1 MPLQVKNIL
10 IKNESVNPYNTRGG
24 KLLFI
29 PYINTSH
36 FGTKSLRYN
45 CPLPWKNFC
54 QNMNNNNFFNVGISK
69 FEKSHTCKEGGAH
82 LRISFWHLLMH
93 LKDKY
98 SIKKLLK
105 WTNKNKIILIFTMLI
120 FFFFLKKRKTPVDII
135 IKILMIRSTVP
146 KI

>member
-1 MPLQVKNIL
+1 MRLITFSDYCEHAGPIFKSLKVLKLKDIIQFSISKFIYFYFNDQLPLQVKNIL

-45 CPLPWKNFC
+45 CPLLWKNFC
-54 QNMNNNNFFNVGISK
+54 QNTNNNNFFNVGISK

-82 LRISFWHLLMH
+82 LRISF
-93 LKDKY
+93 
-98 SIKKLLK
+98 
-105 WTNKNKIILIFTMLI
+105 
-120 FFFFLKKRKTPVDII
+120 
-135 IKILMIRSTVP
+135 
-146 KI
+146 

>member
-1 MPLQVKNIL
+1 MRLITFSDYCEHAGPIFKSLKVLKLKDIIQFSISKFIYFYFNDQLLLQVKNIL
-10 IKNESVNPYNTRGG
+10 IKSESVNPYNTRGG

-54 QNMNNNNFFNVGISK
+54 QSMNNNNFFNVGISK

-82 LRISFWHLLMH
+82 LRISF
-93 LKDKY
+93 
-98 SIKKLLK
+98 
-105 WTNKNKIILIFTMLI
+105 
-120 FFFFLKKRKTPVDII
+120 
-135 IKILMIRSTVP
+135 
-146 KI
+146 

>member
-1 MPLQVKNIL
+1 MRLITFSDYCEHAGPIFKSLKVLKLKDIIQFSISKFIYFYFNDQLPLQVKNIL

-82 LRISFWHLLMH
+82 LRISF
-93 LKDKY
+93 
-98 SIKKLLK
+98 
-105 WTNKNKIILIFTMLI
+105 
-120 FFFFLKKRKTPVDII
+120 
-135 IKILMIRSTVP
+135 
-146 KI
+146 